1 MLSTV
6 QSYNT
11 LFSQTP
17 MAVAG
22 QRTSQMGVSLPYARD
37 EEIYGQDEEADLVY
51 QVVKGAVRTTRLMSD
66 GRRQIGDFYY
76 PGDVFGIE
84 PDERH
89 LFSAE
94 AISDSIILVVKR
106 STLRDTAGAELD
118 RLVYHGARRELRRAL
133 EHVLLLGRKTAREK
147 VATFLLNIVDR
158 MPGDGARLSMSRQ
171 DIADYLGLTIETVSR
186 MLTQLQATR
195 VIAFVGLRD
204 FQVVNR
210 DALSRLAE

>member
-6 QSYNT
+6 QSYNA
-11 LFSQTP
+11 LLSP
-17 MAVAG
+17 AA
-22 QRTSQMGVSLPYARD
+22 TSLADQLSAQMGVSLSYARD
-37 EEIYGQDEEADLVY
+37 EEIYGQDEDADFIY

-84 PDERH
+84 PDEVH

-94 AISDSIILVVKR
+94 ALADAVILVVKR
-106 STLRDTAGAELD
+106 STLRDTATAELD
-118 RLVYHGARRELRRAL
+118 RLVYAAARRELRRAH
-133 EHVLLLGRKTAREK
+133 EHVLLLGRKSAREK
-147 VATFLLNIVDR
+147 VATFLMNIVGR
-158 MPGDGARLSMSRQ
+158 VSGDGARLSMSRQ

-186 MLTQLQATR
+186 MLTQLQTSR
-195 VIAFVGLRD
+195 VITFVGLRD

-210 DALSRLAE
+210 GALARMAE